1 MSTASFDIDAAA
13 GIVTALTG
21 LVAAV
26 AATTQLSYRYR
37 MMRAATW
44 AQEQISSASVE
55 QKRSLENMQ
64 RWAQSEVVAAT
75 IIPSRV
81 FVEPFSVAALLLLI
95 PILHDPPVYPFALTA
110 FLTQTFEYRRTI
122 RLYIERRRCAADYY
136 EGRPTKPAHIGILFQ
151 MEGSTR
157 KEFLWA
163 SIISIGL
170 TTASL
175 LFAHYIY
182 RGQKMMFLLAISI
195 FIGTINSVLDIRRKH
210 RHPYFAHI

>member
-21 LVAAV
+21 LVAAA

-55 QKRSLENMQ
+55 QKRSLGNMQ

-81 FVEPFSVAALLLLI
+81 FVEPFFVAALVLLT
-95 PILHDPPVYPFALTA
+95 PILHDPPVYPFALSG
-110 FLTQTFEYRRTI
+110 FITQAFEYRRTI
-122 RLYIERRRCAADYY
+122 RLYIERRHCAADYY
-136 EGRPTKPAHIGILFQ
+136 EGRPAKPAHIGILFQ
-151 MEGSTR
+151 MEGGTR

-163 SIISIGL
+163 SIISTEL
-170 TTASL
+170 TATSL
-175 LFAHYIY
+175 LLTHYIY
-182 RGQKMMFLLAISI
+182 HGQKVAFLFAIGI
-195 FIGTINSVLDIRRKH
+195 FIMAINSVLDIRRKH